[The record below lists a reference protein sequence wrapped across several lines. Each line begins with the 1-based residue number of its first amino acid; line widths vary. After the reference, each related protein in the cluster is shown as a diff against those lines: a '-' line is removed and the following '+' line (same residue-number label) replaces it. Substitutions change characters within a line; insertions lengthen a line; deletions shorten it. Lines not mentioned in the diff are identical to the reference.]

1 MKEFLSDHKNALRWC
16 QIVCNA
22 SVFEILFLAIFEMGE
37 ALMIL
42 NVEIETIWDRF
53 EFLRTGNFLRHTQCN
68 FVDSLL

>member
-1 MKEFLSDHKNALRWC
+1 MSNSLQCKCLMN
-16 QIVCNA
+16 VT
-22 SVFEILFLAIFEMGE
+22 FEILFLAIFEMGE